1 MVIINEFYPERQGRP
16 YAPPI
21 PPFPTA
27 VRGIHLA
34 GEFSKTSKT
43 DDYTAGDEMVI
54 LVDASGGSVII
65 TLPEAATNSSKVYWI
80 KNTGST
86 GTVTIKPDVPTELI
100 EDESKLHLTLQGQY
114 VMIIC
119 SGTKVVDSY
128 WPILG
133 GLNVRLEELIR
144 QQLELLEK
152 IRQEVSMSRL
162 HLASKTDE
170 NFTVKDTQ

>member
-1 MVIINEFYPERQGRP
+1 MVIINEFYKERQGRP

-54 LVDASGGSVII
+54 LVDASGGSVVI
-65 TLPEAATNSSKVYWI
+65 TLPPAATNSSKVYWI
-80 KNTGST
+80 KNVGSA
-86 GTVTIKPDVPTELI
+86 GMVTVKGDEPDETIDGEVSI
-100 EDESKLHLTLQGQY
+100 ALTLQYQY

-119 SGTKVVDSY
+119 DGSVWHV
-128 WPILG
+128 LG
-133 GLNVRLEELIR
+133 GAYVRLEEILR
-144 QQLELLEK
+144 SQETLLERLAK
-152 IRQEVSMSRL
+152 QLKAILRCLSSMSGL
-162 HLASKTDE
+162 NIDE
-170 NFTVKDTQ
+170 ED